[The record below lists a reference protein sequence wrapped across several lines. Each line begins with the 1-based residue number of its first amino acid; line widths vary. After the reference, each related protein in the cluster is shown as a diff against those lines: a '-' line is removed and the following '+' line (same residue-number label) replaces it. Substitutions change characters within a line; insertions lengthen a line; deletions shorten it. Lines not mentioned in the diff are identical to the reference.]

1 MASYRLW
8 GDRIFKTVILDSNAI
23 MMLFEFSLDLERE
36 LTRLLGSYHIVVPTS
51 VIQELE
57 LLSKHAK
64 GNKKTKAQASL
75 QLIQKYDIQ
84 KSDKQNVDESIVTL
98 AKQTNGI
105 VVTND
110 KELKNRLK
118 EHSLSVIFLRAKKK
132 LALE

>member
-1 MASYRLW
+1 
-8 GDRIFKTVILDSNAI
+8 